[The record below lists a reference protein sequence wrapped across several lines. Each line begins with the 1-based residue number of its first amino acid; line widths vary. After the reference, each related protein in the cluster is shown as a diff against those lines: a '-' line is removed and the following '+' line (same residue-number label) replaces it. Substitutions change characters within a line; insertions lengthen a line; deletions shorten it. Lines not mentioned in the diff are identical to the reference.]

1 MTVHLVIDEDVK
13 NLFMS
18 HTVYSWQLPKAI
30 VELIVEMAAN
40 EMVKCAECSE
50 EIWTYY
56 HPTEEKYMFPEYDE
70 DFWICL
76 DCVQCPHK
84 WRL

>member
-40 EMVKCAECSE
+40 R
-50 EIWTYY
+50 TNQR
-56 HPTEEKYMFPEYDE
+56 HP
-70 DFWICL
+70 
-76 DCVQCPHK
+76 
-84 WRL
+84 